1 VVGEP
6 LEVHGLMSNASTT
19 GEITAATTIPAAPPS
34 WLAARLNPR
43 VLPFGMRL
51 LACLAQAIFVRA
63 AVLAYLA
70 DTSRITLLILIATEV
85 ASFLGLMF
93 SRPATAT
100 DYTPAALAMVAVVY
114 CYVVFLDGSPGI
126 KLIPEQAGAA
136 IQIIGLSW
144 TVYAKLSIGRS
155 FGLLPANRGI
165 VVVGAYRWVRHP
177 IYAGYLVTHIG
188 FLAANF
194 GLHNLVVFSAL
205 YFVQGLRVLREEAL
219 LSRMAEYRAYVQQ
232 VRYRILPG
240 VF

>member
-1 VVGEP
+1 
-6 LEVHGLMSNASTT
+6 
-19 GEITAATTIPAAPPS
+19 
-34 WLAARLNPR
+34 
-43 VLPFGMRL
+43 MRL

-70 DTSRITLLILIATEV
+70 DSSRFTLLILIATEV

-100 DYTPAALAMVAVVY
+100 DYTPAALIMVAVVY

-126 KLIPEQAGAA
+126 HLIPEKAGAA

-144 TVYAKLSIGRS
+144 TVYAKFSIGRS

-165 VVVGAYRWVRHP
+165 VVVGAYRWMRHP
-177 IYAGYLVTHIG
+177 IYAGYLVTHTG

-194 GLHNLVVFSAL
+194 GLHNLVVFSVL
-205 YFVQGLRVLREEAL
+205 YVVQGLRVMREEAL
-219 LSRMAEYRAYVQQ
+219 LWRMPEYRAYVQQ

>member
-194 GLHNLVVFSAL
+194 GLHNLVVFSVL

>member
-1 VVGEP
+1 MAAALAVGR
-6 LEVHGLMSNASTT
+6 LMSDASTT
-19 GEITAATTIPAAPPS
+19 DRIGAGAPAPAGHPG
-34 WLAARLNPR
+34 WTVARLYTR
-43 VLPFGMRL
+43 GLPFGMRL

-70 DTSRITLLILIATEV
+70 DSSRFTLLILIATEV

-100 DYTPAALAMVAVVY
+100 DYTPAALIMVAVVY

-126 KLIPEQAGAA
+126 HLIPEQAGAA

-144 TVYAKLSIGRS
+144 TVYAKFSIGRS

-165 VVVGAYRWVRHP
+165 VVVGAYRWMRHP

-194 GLHNLVVFSAL
+194 GLHNLVVFSVL
-205 YFVQGLRVLREEAL
+205 YVVQGLRVMREEAL
-219 LSRMAEYRAYVQQ
+219 LRRMPEYRAYVQQ

>member
-1 VVGEP
+1 MAAALAVGR
-6 LEVHGLMSNASTT
+6 LMSDASTT
-19 GEITAATTIPAAPPS
+19 DRIGAGAPAPAGHPG
-34 WLAARLNPR
+34 WTVARLYTR
-43 VLPFGMRL
+43 GLPFGMRL

-70 DTSRITLLILIATEV
+70 DSSRFTLLILIATEV

-100 DYTPAALAMVAVVY
+100 DYTPAALIMVAVVY

-126 KLIPEQAGAA
+126 HLMPEQAGAA

-144 TVYAKLSIGRS
+144 TVYAKFSIGRS

-165 VVVGAYRWVRHP
+165 VVVGAYRWMRHP
-177 IYAGYLVTHIG
+177 IYAGYLVTHTG

-194 GLHNLVVFSAL
+194 GLHNLVVFSVL
-205 YFVQGLRVLREEAL
+205 YVVQGLRVMREEAL
-219 LSRMAEYRAYVQQ
+219 LRRMPEYRAYVQQ